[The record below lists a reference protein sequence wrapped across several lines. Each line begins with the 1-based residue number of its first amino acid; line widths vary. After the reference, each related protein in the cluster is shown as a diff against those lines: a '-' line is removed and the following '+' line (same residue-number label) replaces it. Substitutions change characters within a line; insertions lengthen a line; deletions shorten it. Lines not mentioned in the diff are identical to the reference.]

1 MGSSNNTELITA
13 LENFGVAAGQAIRE
27 VLKKMSEESK
37 TLIKSWNDLYYR
49 LAEALGDREA
59 KKRLRQQSIR
69 DKRQQLERSRR
80 RQQLLAANKDKPN
93 NWRRLHGLPAK
104 RKIKKR
110 CKIFKNCAGKSKK
123 ND

>member
-37 TLIKSWNDLYYR
+37 TLIKSWNDLYYG

-110 CKIFKNCAGKSKK
+110 
-123 ND
+123 